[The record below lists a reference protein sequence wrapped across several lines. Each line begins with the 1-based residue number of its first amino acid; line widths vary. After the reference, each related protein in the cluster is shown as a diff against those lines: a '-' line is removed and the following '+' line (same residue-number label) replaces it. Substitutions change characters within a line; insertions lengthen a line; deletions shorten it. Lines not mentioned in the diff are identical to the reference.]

1 MSRQWL
7 RIGVV
12 VAACGGSALAQSGG
26 TPTIQSVRERVARDV
41 PASMKY
47 ERVPGLPMVPGLAI
61 AVIDGGAVVFSRG
74 FGVTRAKDGVAVTDE
89 TRFEAASLSKP
100 VTAYVA
106 LQLVDAGTLALDA
119 PLTRYVK
126 YADLPDDARAA
137 AITARI
143 VLSHRTGFA
152 NWRRRDPL
160 QIFFTPGER
169 FSYSGEG
176 YVYLQRA
183 IESITAETLDVAAD
197 RLVFKPLG
205 MTRTSFVPASGAPD
219 VAWPHTDIGTPL
231 PVPPQATRQVN
242 AAASLVTTAADYGR
256 FVAAALGG
264 DRLKRETAYDMF
276 TPQIH
281 LDPTCTQCTGR
292 SPKSLSKD
300 LSWGLGWGIE
310 ESSAGRTIW
319 HWGDNPGFKN
329 YVAVSLTSRRGFVY
343 FSNSDSG
350 LALRDR
356 ITEMVIGGQH
366 PASALLTYPQLGADG
381 LKPR

>member
-1 MSRQWL
+1 MVARWIAAVAL
-7 RIGVV
+7 
-12 VAACGGSALAQSGG
+12 VAAGFQFQQ
-26 TPTIQSVRERVARDV
+26 IDREL
-41 PASMKY
+41 PSWMKY
-47 ERVPGLPMVPGLAI
+47 ERAAGLPMVPGLAI
-61 AVIDGGAVVFSRG
+61 AVIDNGQVVLSKG
-74 FGVTRAKDGVAVTDE
+74 FGVTRQSDGRAVTDE

-106 LQLVDAGTLALDA
+106 LQLVDGGKLSLDA

-126 YADLPDDARAA
+126 YADLPDDPRGA

-160 QIFFTPGER
+160 KIFFTPGER

-183 IESITAETLDVAAD
+183 IEAIMGETLDVTAK
-197 RLVFKPLG
+197 RLVFDPLG
-205 MTRTSFVPASGAPD
+205 MTKSSFAPQPAAPD
-219 VAWPHTDIGTPL
+219 LALPHSDIGTPL
-231 PVPPQATRQVN
+231 PSPASQGRQVN

-256 FVAAALGG
+256 FVTALVRG
-264 DRLKRETAYDMF
+264 DRLQRATAAEMF
-276 TPQIH
+276 TPQIR
-281 LDPTCTQCTGR
+281 LDPSCTQCTDR
-292 SPKSLSKD
+292 ASTTTSPD
-300 LSWGLGWGIE
+300 LAWGLGWGIE
-310 ESSAGRTIW
+310 ESSGGRTIW

-329 YVAVSLTSRRGFVY
+329 YVAVSLASRRGFVY

-356 ITEMVIGGQH
+356 VVDLVLGGRH
-366 PASALLTYPQLGADG
+366 PAAALLSYDQLGPDG
-381 LKPR
+381 MPARKRF